1 MFLDCRRK
9 SEYPII
15 CGSIIHG
22 FLLLEKKSH
31 NNKAC
36 NKSMKTLTG
45 ELSPEPGSAL
55 GSTELFGSSFTAS
68 VGCLAAGLR
77 QL

>member
-1 MFLDCRRK
+1 
-9 SEYPII
+9 
-15 CGSIIHG
+15 
-22 FLLLEKKSH
+22 
-31 NNKAC
+31 
-36 NKSMKTLTG
+36 MKTLTG
-45 ELSPEPGSAL
+45 ELSPELGSAL